1 MEQKTYETL
10 QQSGALQSLT
20 WEKGLAAASV
30 LLAAVLVGKLG
41 GFLIR
46 RALGKGGRGAA
57 FALSKLLKY
66 CLVFAGFVIALVVL
80 GLPVASLMLTST
92 ALLVGL
98 GFSLQPIARD
108 FVSGIVILLERA
120 IQKNDFVTFGETV
133 GTVQEIGLRS
143 TQLLTLDGTMLI
155 VPNHLLTVTEVSN
168 HSSPHKRARLNVQL
182 PVSFGEDV
190 DLIKEIL
197 SNVAHSHKHVLAEPP
212 PQVTIEEI
220 LDSHFRLALI
230 VWVDE
235 PVMSRGVASELRFAV
250 ARAFAERDIQFPR
263 TTIELHRPRT
273 MPKHD
278 RNLRSA

>member
-20 WEKGLAAASV
+20 WEKAFAAASV

-41 GFLIR
+41 GCLVR
-46 RALGKGGRGAA
+46 RALGEGGSGPA
-57 FALSKLLKY
+57 FALSKLFKY

-80 GLPVASLMLTST
+80 GLPVASLLLTST
-92 ALLVGL
+92 ALLLGL

-108 FVSGIVILLERA
+108 FVSGVVILLERA
-120 IQKNDFVTFGETV
+120 IRKSDFVTFGETM

-143 TQLLTLDGTMLI
+143 TQLLTRDGTMLI

-168 HSSPHKRARLNVQL
+168 HSSPHKRAQLNVQV

-212 PQVTIEEI
+212 PQVAIGEI
-220 LDSHFRLALI
+220 LDSHFRFILI

-235 PVMSRGVASELRFAV
+235 PVMVLGVASELRFAI
-250 ARAFAERDIQFPR
+250 ARTFAQRGIPFPR

-273 MPKHD
+273 PKHD
-278 RNLRSA
+278 RDLRSA